1 MKDLFLV
8 FVALVIPLFFVFI
21 FLMSTRTRL
30 AAARERC
37 REAESALRATR
48 GEGHQEAAQGKWEA
62 AAADYETA
70 RSAFP
75 GRWFATLIGFAP
87 LKPTTTA
94 DSSERPIPVSEGMP
108 PR

>member
-8 FVALVIPLFFVFI
+8 SVALVIPLFFVFI

-37 REAESALRATR
+37 REAESAWRSAQ
-48 GEGHQEAAQGKWEA
+48 GEGHQEAARGKWEA
-62 AAADYETA
+62 ATTDYETA

-87 LKPTTTA
+87 FKPTTTA
-94 DSSERPIPVSEGMP
+94 DSSERPIPVGDGMP